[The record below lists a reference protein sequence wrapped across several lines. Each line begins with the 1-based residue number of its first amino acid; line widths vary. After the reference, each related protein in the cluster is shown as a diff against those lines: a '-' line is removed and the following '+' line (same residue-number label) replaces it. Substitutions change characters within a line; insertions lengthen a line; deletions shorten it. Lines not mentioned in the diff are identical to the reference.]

1 MMEIEYNDKSRLLLE
16 DTFKKIAASSWEA
29 NDIKADKFLEK
40 LGDVLVQVE
49 KIHGDEFAM
58 EMSKTMNEFWDAYQK
73 HRKEQIHVISTPA
86 RRVVN
91 CQDGKFYT
99 EEKEEA
105 SFQIISAA
113 KLSKEPL
120 PPIRYAVA
128 NMVPEGGTV
137 LSGDFKAGKSWLV
150 LEMCMAVSRGDR
162 FLGFETHK
170 GSTVYFAL
178 EDCDKFAQERI
189 NMLPGNIPDNFYYIF
204 QARTLDDGL
213 LDMLDSI
220 YEQIED
226 VRMIVIDTLA
236 FIEFQPKRGES
247 AYKKDY
253 RTGSTLKKWADAK
266 GISVVVVT
274 HTTKVRHMEDP
285 FMNTSGTNGVTAA
298 ADSIITLVKEK
309 RSDQFAT
316 LAITGR
322 RVRESFH
329 RIQMDEHCVWQNM
342 GTLSSDGTENLKQEE
357 ERRIF
362 EASDI
367 RKAVLKVAD
376 QGDFRGKARDLKEA
390 AEEIGIYLL
399 EDAKEIGGFLHRYQ
413 NYFIRFENVKVTIIS
428 NGNAPKIYKIQVWET
443 IDRMTE
449 QTIDDH

>member
-1 MMEIEYNDKSRLLLE
+1 MVEINYNDKTRLLSE
-16 DTFKKIAASSWEA
+16 ETFKVIAAMAWES
-29 NDIKADKFLEK
+29 NTIKADKFRDK
-40 LGDVLVQVE
+40 LADALVQAE
-49 KIHGDEFAM
+49 RIHGIEFAM
-58 EMSKTMNEFWDAYQK
+58 EMSKAMNGFWDAYQK

-86 RRVVN
+86 STKVKCHN
-91 CQDGKFYT
+91 GMFYT

-120 PPIRYAVA
+120 PPIRYAIE
-128 NMVPEGGTV
+128 NMIPEGETV
-137 LSGDFKAGKSWLV
+137 ISAPFKSGKSWLV
-150 LEMCMAVSRGDR
+150 MEMCMAVSRGEQ
-162 FLGFETHK
+162 FMGFKTQK

-189 NMLPGNIPDNFYYIF
+189 NMLPGDVPDNFYYIF

-247 AYKKDY
+247 AYKTDY

-266 GISVVVVT
+266 GISIVVVT

-298 ADSIITLVKEK
+298 ADSIITIVKEK

-316 LAITGR
+316 LAVTGR

-367 RKAVLKVAD
+367 RKAVLEVAD

-428 NGNAPKIYKIQVWET
+428 NGNAPKIYKIQVWEKL
-443 IDRMTE
+443 DRMTE
-449 QTIDDH
+449 KTIEDH